1 MGYITKYGSFWGML
15 PQTSGR
21 IFWVAPAASYTVEG
35 RTYSASDDND
45 GLSPERAFLTTDYA
59 VGRTTASVGDV
70 IVLLPG
76 AHTGTATIT
85 VDVAG
90 ITICGIPGS
99 TPLPGGRSN
108 SGGPLNRSSITNTG
122 TAGRIFTI
130 TADDVEIAYLDLQ
143 PTVAGGVGA
152 YISMAADRTYIH
164 DCSIIMDGTAADTT
178 YGIWYFDD
186 VTGVNQRG
194 RIRNCYF
201 QSGTVSTSG
210 ANGPA
215 IIAGGSVRGLTVEN
229 CTFELLGTA
238 AWADAI
244 LSTGIT
250 NELTIRDCDFIT
262 PTVSTTVM
270 TDAIDVTLATTN
282 GGCKVFRCY
291 FMEGT
296 DAFEATATLDVVA
309 AECYLANSTGSI
321 LAASA

>member
-21 IFWVAPAASYTVEG
+21 LFWVAPAASYTVEG
-35 RTYSASDDND
+35 RTYTASDDND

-59 VGRTTASVGDV
+59 IGQTTASVGDV

-76 AHTGTATIT
+76 SHTGTATIT

-90 ITICGIPGS
+90 ITITGIPGS
-99 TPLPGGRSN
+99 TPLPGARSN
-108 SGGPLNRSSITNTG
+108 GGGPLNRSSITNTG
-122 TAGRIFTI
+122 TAGRIFSV

-143 PTVAGGVGA
+143 PTVAGGVGV
-152 YISMAADRTYIH
+152 YISMAADRTYVH
-164 DCSIIMDGTAADTT
+164 DCSIIMDGTAAVTT
-178 YGIWYFDD
+178 YGIWYYDD

-201 QSGTVSTSG
+201 QSGTATTSG

-215 IIAGGSVRGLTVEN
+215 IIAGGSVRGLVIEQ
-229 CTFELLGTA
+229 CTFELMGTA

-250 NELTIRDCDFIT
+250 NELTIRDCDFIQ
-262 PTVSTTVM
+262 PTNATTVM
-270 TDAIDVTLATTN
+270 TDAIDVTLATTG

-291 FMEGT
+291 FTEGT
-296 DAFEATATLDVVA
+296 DAFQSTATDDCIA
-309 AECYLANSTGSI
+309 AECYMSGTTGGVLASN
-321 LAASA
+321 A